1 MRLVTAGESHGKCL
15 LATLEGMTAGV
26 LVDIRAVQRDL
37 ARRQMGHGRGGR
49 MTIEK
54 DTAEV
59 LSGVADGRTTGAPIT
74 ISILNKDFKIDTLP
88 VVTRPRP
95 GHADLAGTLKYGR
108 RDVRDVLERAS
119 ARETAAR
126 VAAGSICR
134 QFLDRLGV
142 GIVSHVV
149 CIGGIRDPRPA
160 RRFDEIR
167 RKADRS
173 AVRCCDAAASRAM
186 MTRIDLAKRE
196 RDTLGGIFEARVRGV
211 PRSMASD
218 KHLHARLAAAL
229 VSIQA
234 VKGVEIDIRAGAS
247 GRSGPE
253 IVLTGAMKPIATL
266 MRPLRSVDINSKM
279 PVSATVERS
288 DVTAV
293 PACAVIAEA
302 MTAFEIADFFVSRF
316 GNGDLAGVRRGLATA
331 RRATA

>member
-1 MRLVTAGESHGKCL
+1 MRLVTAGESHGRCL
-15 LATLEGMTAGV
+15 LATLEGMVAGV
-26 LVDIRAVQRDL
+26 PVDLRAIQRDL
-37 ARRQMGHGRGGR
+37 ARRQMGYGRGGR
-49 MTIEK
+49 MSIEK

-59 LSGVADGRTTGAPIT
+59 LSGTADGRTTGAPVT
-74 ISILNKDFKIDTLP
+74 ILIPNRDFKIDTLP

-95 GHADLAGTLKYGR
+95 GHADLSGVLKYDR
-108 RDVRDVLERAS
+108 SDIRDILERAS
-119 ARETAAR
+119 ARETTAR

-134 QFLDRLGV
+134 QFLSQIGV
-142 GIVSHVV
+142 EIVSHVV
-149 CIGGIRDPRPA
+149 CIGGIRDPRPV

-167 RKADRS
+167 RKSDQS

-186 MTRIDLAKRE
+186 MARIDLAKRE

-211 PRSMASD
+211 PENMISD

-234 VKGVEIDIRAGAS
+234 VKGVEIDIRASAS
-247 GRSGPE
+247 GRGGPE

-266 MRPLRSVDINSKM
+266 MRPLRSVDIRSKM

-302 MTAFEIADFFVSRF
+302 MAAFEVADLFISRF
-316 GNGDLAGVRRGLATA
+316 GSGSLGEIQRGVVSA
-331 RRATA
+331 RRAAA